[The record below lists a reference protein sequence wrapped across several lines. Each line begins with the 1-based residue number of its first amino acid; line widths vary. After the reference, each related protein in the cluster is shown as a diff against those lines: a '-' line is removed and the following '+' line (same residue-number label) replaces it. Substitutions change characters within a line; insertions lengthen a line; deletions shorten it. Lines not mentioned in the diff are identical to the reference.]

1 MEEVERL
8 IREEVQ
14 REGSISF
21 ARFMERALLEPGLGY
36 YATAQRRAGRSGDFM
51 TAPELHPILGAAI
64 AQLAAATWERLGRPA
79 TFRWREYGAGEGTL
93 LLAALDHLARVGH
106 PLLDALEVSVSEA
119 NPHRLA
125 DLTAALAAL
134 PAGGPPLATAANP
147 PVAGIVVANEFA
159 DALPFHIVVG
169 RAAAPGGFAERRVSI
184 DPVTNALAWSEG
196 APDPEVAA
204 LLAPLT
210 ADWPPL
216 AEGQLAEISPATAE
230 WAHGLGGELTEGVVI
245 VLDYGREGVALRDAT
260 SRMAGTALAY
270 QGHRATADL
279 LSEPG
284 SRDLTAHVDLTLLR
298 AAATAGGLRHLA
310 STNQAKFLATAG
322 VDGEVARTRTGPAA
336 TLEEAIA
343 LRSALAQLMDPRR
356 MGGFAV
362 ELFVAGRTP
371 GANVLAD
378 AASPLPGTAAPN
390 RPLV

>member
-8 IREEVQ
+8 IREEAQ

-93 LLAALDHLARVGH
+93 LLAALDRLAREGH
-106 PLLDALEVSVSEA
+106 PLLAALEVSVSEA
-119 NPHRLA
+119 NPYRLA

-134 PAGGPPLATAANP
+134 PDGGPPLVTPASP
-147 PVAGIVVANEFA
+147 PAAGIVVANEFA
-159 DALPFHIVVG
+159 DALPFHILVG
-169 RAAAPGGFAERRVSI
+169 RAAAPGGFAERRVSV
-184 DPVTNALAWSEG
+184 DPVTNALTWVEG
-196 APDPEVAA
+196 ALDARVAEH
-204 LLAPLT
+204 LAPLI

-230 WAHGLGGELTEGVVI
+230 WAHGLGGELTEGVVL
-245 VLDYGREGVALRDAT
+245 VLDYGREGVTLRDAA

-270 QGHRATADL
+270 QGHRATPDL
-279 LSEPG
+279 LGEPG

-298 AAATAGGLRHLA
+298 AAAEAGGLRHLA

-336 TLEEAIA
+336 TLEGAIA

-362 ELFVAGRTP
+362 EVFVAGSSP
-371 GANVLAD
+371 GANTLVD
-378 AASPLPGTAAPN
+378 PASPLPGTAAPN

>member
-93 LLAALDHLARVGH
+93 LLAALDHLAREGH

-119 NPHRLA
+119 NPHRLV

-134 PAGGPPLATAANP
+134 PGGGPPLVAAGSP
-147 PVAGIVVANEFA
+147 PAAGIVVANEFA

-169 RAAAPGGFAERRVSI
+169 RAAAPAGFAERRVSI
-184 DPVTNALAWSEG
+184 DPVTNTLAWSEG
-196 APDPEVAA
+196 VLDAGAA
-204 LLAPLT
+204 EQISRLT

-230 WAHGLGGELTEGVVI
+230 WVHRLGGELTEGVVI

-279 LSEPG
+279 LGEPG

-298 AAATAGGLRHLA
+298 AAAEAGGLRHLA

-336 TLEEAIA
+336 TLERAIA

-362 ELFVAGRTP
+362 ELFVAGSSPR
-371 GANVLAD
+371 ANALVD
-378 AASPLPGTAAPN
+378 PASPLPGTAAPN

>member
-8 IREEVQ
+8 IREEAQ

-36 YATAQRRAGRSGDFM
+36 YTTAQRRAGRSGDFM
-51 TAPELHPILGAAI
+51 TAPELHPILGVAV

-93 LLAALDHLARVGH
+93 LLAALDHLAREGH
-106 PLLDALEVSVSEA
+106 PLLGALEVSVSEA

-134 PAGGPPLATAANP
+134 PGGGPTLVAPGSPST
-147 PVAGIVVANEFA
+147 AGIIVANEFA

-169 RAAAPGGFAERRVSI
+169 RAAAPGGFAERRVTA
-184 DPVTNALAWSEG
+184 DPVTNALTWAEG
-196 APDPEVAA
+196 APDPGVADR
-204 LLAPLT
+204 LT
-210 ADWPPL
+210 TLMAGWPPL

-230 WAHGLGGELTEGVVI
+230 WAHELGGELTEGVVL
-245 VLDYGREGVALRDAT
+245 VLDYGREGVALRDPA

-270 QGHRATADL
+270 QGHRATTDL
-279 LSEPG
+279 LGEPG

-310 STNQAKFLATAG
+310 STNQASFLATAG
-322 VDGEVARTRTGPAA
+322 VDSEVARTRTGPAA
-336 TLEEAIA
+336 TLEAAIA
-343 LRSALAQLMDPRR
+343 LRTALAQLMDPRR

-371 GANVLAD
+371 GANALAD
-378 AASPLPGTAAPN
+378 PASPLPGTAAPN

>member
-1 MEEVERL
+1 MEEVARL
-8 IREEVQ
+8 IREEAQ

-93 LLAALDHLARVGH
+93 LLAALDRLAREGH
-106 PLLDALEVSVSEA
+106 PLLAALEVSVSEA
-119 NPHRLA
+119 NPYRLA

-134 PAGGPPLATAANP
+134 PDGGPPLVTPASP
-147 PVAGIVVANEFA
+147 PAAGIVVANEFA
-159 DALPFHIVVG
+159 DALSFHILVG
-169 RAAAPGGFAERRVSI
+169 RAAAPGGFAERRVSV
-184 DPVTNALAWSEG
+184 DPVTNALTWVEG
-196 APDPEVAA
+196 ALDARVAEQ
-204 LLAPLT
+204 LAPLI

-230 WAHGLGGELTEGVVI
+230 WAHGLGGELTEGVVL
-245 VLDYGREGVALRDAT
+245 VLDYGREGVTLRDAA

-270 QGHRATADL
+270 QGHRATPDL
-279 LSEPG
+279 LGEPG

-298 AAATAGGLRHLA
+298 AAAEAGGLRHRT
-310 STNQAKFLATAG
+310 STTQAKFLATAG
-322 VDGEVARTRTGPAA
+322 VDGEVARTRTGPTA
-336 TLEEAIA
+336 TLEAAIA

-362 ELFVAGRTP
+362 ELFVAGSSP
-371 GANVLAD
+371 GANALAD
-378 AASPLPGTAAPN
+378 PMSPLPGTAAPN

>member
-8 IREEVQ
+8 IREEAQ

-93 LLAALDHLARVGH
+93 LLAALDCLTREGH
-106 PLLDALEVSVSEA
+106 PLLGALEVSVSEA

-134 PAGGPPLATAANP
+134 PGGGPPLVSVGSP

-169 RAAAPGGFAERRVSI
+169 RTATPGGFAERRVAV
-184 DPVTNALAWSEG
+184 DAVTNALTWAEG
-196 APDPEVAA
+196 APDPGVAER
-204 LLAPLT
+204 LAPLM
-210 ADWPPL
+210 AGWPPL
-216 AEGQLAEISPATAE
+216 AEGQLAEVSPATAD
-230 WAHGLGGELTEGVVI
+230 WAHGLGGELAEGVVI
-245 VLDYGREGVALRDAT
+245 VLDYGREGVALRDPA

-270 QGHRATADL
+270 QGHRASADL

-298 AAATAGGLRHLA
+298 AAAEAGGLRHLA

-336 TLEEAIA
+336 TLEGAIA

-362 ELFVAGRTP
+362 EVFVAGSSP
-371 GANVLAD
+371 GANALAD
-378 AASPLPGTAAPN
+378 PASPLPGTAAPN

>member
-8 IREEVQ
+8 IREEAQ
-14 REGSISF
+14 REGSVSF

-93 LLAALDHLARVGH
+93 LLAALDYLAREGH

-134 PAGGPPLATAANP
+134 PGGGPPLVAAGSP
-147 PVAGIVVANEFA
+147 PAAGIVVANEFA

-169 RAAAPGGFAERRVSI
+169 RAAAPGGFAERRVTVDS
-184 DPVTNALAWSEG
+184 VTNALTWAEG
-196 APDPEVAA
+196 PLDTGVADQ
-204 LLAPLT
+204 LAPLM
-210 ADWPPL
+210 AGWPPL

-230 WAHGLGGELTEGVVI
+230 WAHGLSAELTEGVVL
-245 VLDYGREGVALRDAT
+245 VLDYGREGVALRDPA

-270 QGHRATADL
+270 QGHRATPDL
-279 LSEPG
+279 LGEPG

-298 AAATAGGLRHLA
+298 TAAEAGGLRHLA
-310 STNQAKFLATAG
+310 RTNQAKFLAAAG
-322 VDGEVARTRTGPAA
+322 VDSEVARTRTGPAA
-336 TLEEAIA
+336 TLEGAIA

-362 ELFVAGRTP
+362 EVFVAGRTP
-371 GANVLAD
+371 GANALTD
-378 AASPLPGTAAPN
+378 PASPLPGTAAPN

>member
-336 TLEEAIA
+336 TLEGAIA

-362 ELFVAGRTP
+362 EVFVAGSSP
-371 GANVLAD
+371 GANTLAD
-378 AASPLPGTAAPN
+378 PASPLPGTAAPN

>member
-8 IREEVQ
+8 IREEAQ

-93 LLAALDHLARVGH
+93 LVAALDYLAREGH
-106 PLLDALEVSVSEA
+106 PLLGALEVSVSEA

-134 PAGGPPLATAANP
+134 PGGGPPLVAPGSP
-147 PVAGIVVANEFA
+147 PAAGIIVANEFA

-169 RAAAPGGFAERRVSI
+169 RAAAPGGFAERRVTA
-184 DPVTNALAWSEG
+184 DPVTNALTWVEG
-196 APDPEVAA
+196 APDPGVADR
-204 LLAPLT
+204 LAPLM
-210 ADWPPL
+210 AGWPPL

-230 WAHGLGGELTEGVVI
+230 WARGLSGELTEGVVL
-245 VLDYGREGVALRDAT
+245 VLDYGREGVALRDPA

-279 LSEPG
+279 LGEPG

-298 AAATAGGLRHLA
+298 ASATAGGLRHLA
-310 STNQAKFLATAG
+310 STNQASFLATAG
-322 VDGEVARTRTGPAA
+322 VDNEVARTRTGPTA
-336 TLEEAIA
+336 TLEGAIA

-362 ELFVAGRTP
+362 EVFVAGSSP
-371 GANVLAD
+371 GANALAD
-378 AASPLPGTAAPN
+378 PASPLPGTAAPN

>member
-93 LLAALDHLARVGH
+93 LLAALDHLAREGH

-134 PAGGPPLATAANP
+134 PGGGPPPVAAGSP
-147 PVAGIVVANEFA
+147 PAAGIVVANEFA
-159 DALPFHIVVG
+159 DALPFHLMVG

-184 DPVTNALAWSEG
+184 DSVTNALAWSEG
-196 APDPEVAA
+196 VLDAGAA
-204 LLAPLT
+204 EQISRLT
-210 ADWPPL
+210 AGWPPL

-298 AAATAGGLRHLA
+298 AAAVAGGLRHLT
-310 STNQAKFLATAG
+310 STNQARFLATAG

-336 TLEEAIA
+336 TLEGAIA
-343 LRSALAQLMDPRR
+343 LRAALAQLMDPRR

-371 GANVLAD
+371 GANALAD
-378 AASPLPGTAAPN
+378 PASPLPGTAAPN

>member
-79 TFRWREYGAGEGTL
+79 TFRWREYGAGEGNL
-93 LLAALDHLARVGH
+93 LLAALDHLAREGH

-119 NPHRLA
+119 NPYRLA

-134 PAGGPPLATAANP
+134 PGGGPPLVTAANP
-147 PVAGIVVANEFA
+147 SVAGIVVANEFA

-169 RAAAPGGFAERRVSI
+169 RAAVPGGFAERRVSI
-184 DPVTNALAWSEG
+184 DPVTNALAWREG
-196 APDPEVAA
+196 APDPRVAA
-204 LLAPLT
+204 QLAPLM
-210 ADWPPL
+210 AGWPPL
-216 AEGQLAEISPATAE
+216 AEGQLAELSPATAD
-230 WAHGLGGELTEGVVI
+230 WAHGLSGELTEGVVI
-245 VLDYGREGVALRDAT
+245 VLDYGREGATLRDAT

-298 AAATAGGLRHLA
+298 AAAVAGGLRHLT

-362 ELFVAGRTP
+362 ELFVAGSSPR
-371 GANVLAD
+371 ANALAD
-378 AASPLPGTAAPN
+378 PASPLPGTAAPN

>member
-8 IREEVQ
+8 IREEAQ

-93 LLAALDHLARVGH
+93 LLAALDHLAREGH

-119 NPHRLA
+119 NPHRLV

-134 PAGGPPLATAANP
+134 PGGGPPLVAAGSP
-147 PVAGIVVANEFA
+147 PAAGIVVANEFA

-169 RAAAPGGFAERRVSI
+169 RAAAPAGFAERRVSI
-184 DPVTNALAWSEG
+184 DPVTNTLAWSEG
-196 APDPEVAA
+196 VLDAGAA
-204 LLAPLT
+204 EQISRLT

-230 WAHGLGGELTEGVVI
+230 WAATLGAELTEGVVI

-279 LSEPG
+279 LGEPG

-298 AAATAGGLRHLA
+298 AAAVAGGLRHLT

-322 VDGEVARTRTGPAA
+322 VDGEVTRTRTGPAA

-362 ELFVAGRTP
+362 ELFVAGSSPR
-371 GANVLAD
+371 ANALAD
-378 AASPLPGTAAPN
+378 PASPLPGTAAPN

>member
-1 MEEVERL
+1 MEEIERL
-8 IREEVQ
+8 IRDEAQ

-36 YATAQRRAGRSGDFM
+36 YATAQRRAGRTGDFM

-93 LLAALDHLARVGH
+93 LLAALDYLAREGH
-106 PLLDALEVSVSEA
+106 PLRGVLEVSVSEA

-125 DLTAALAAL
+125 DLTAALAAF
-134 PAGGPPLATAANP
+134 PGGGPLLVTAGSP

-169 RAAAPGGFAERRVSI
+169 RAAAPGGFAERRVGV
-184 DPVTNALAWSEG
+184 DAVTNALTWVEG
-196 APDPEVAA
+196 TPDPEVAA
-204 LLAPLT
+204 RLT
-210 ADWPPL
+210 SLMAGWPSL

-230 WAHGLGGELTEGVVI
+230 WAHGLGGELTEGVVV
-245 VLDYGREGVALRDAT
+245 VLDYGRDGVALRDPV

-270 QGHRATADL
+270 QGHRATVDL
-279 LSEPG
+279 LGEPG

-298 AAATAGGLRHLA
+298 TAAIAGGLRHVA

-322 VDGEVARTRTGPAA
+322 VDGEIARTRTGPTA
-336 TLEEAIA
+336 TLEGAIA

-362 ELFVAGRTP
+362 EVFVAGSSP
-371 GANVLAD
+371 GAHALAD
-378 AASPLPGTAAPN
+378 PVSPLPGTAAPN

>member
-8 IREEVQ
+8 IREEAQ

-93 LLAALDHLARVGH
+93 LVAALDYLAREGH
-106 PLLDALEVSVSEA
+106 PLLGALEVSVSEA

-134 PAGGPPLATAANP
+134 PGGGPPLVGPGSP
-147 PVAGIVVANEFA
+147 PTAGIIVANEFA

-169 RAAAPGGFAERRVSI
+169 RAVAPGGFAERRVTV
-184 DPVTNALAWSEG
+184 DPVTNALTWVEG
-196 APDPEVAA
+196 APDPGVADR
-204 LLAPLT
+204 LAPLM
-210 ADWPPL
+210 AGWPPL

-230 WAHGLGGELTEGVVI
+230 WARGLSGELTEGVVL
-245 VLDYGREGVALRDAT
+245 VLDYGREGVALRDPA

-279 LSEPG
+279 LGEPG

-298 AAATAGGLRHLA
+298 ASATAGGLRHLA
-310 STNQAKFLATAG
+310 STNQASFLATAG
-322 VDGEVARTRTGPAA
+322 VDDEVARTRTGPTA
-336 TLEEAIA
+336 TLEGAIA

-362 ELFVAGRTP
+362 EVFVAGGSP
-371 GANVLAD
+371 GANALAD
-378 AASPLPGTAAPN
+378 PASPLPGTAAPN

>member
-14 REGSISF
+14 REGSMSF

-51 TAPELHPILGAAI
+51 TAPELHPILGAAV
-64 AQLAAATWERLGRPA
+64 ARLAAETWERLGRPA
-79 TFRWREYGAGEGTL
+79 PFRWREYGAGEGTL
-93 LLAALDHLARVGH
+93 LLAAIDYLAREGH
-106 PLLDALEVSVSEA
+106 PLRDALEVSVREA

-125 DLTAALAAL
+125 DLTAALTAL
-134 PAGGPPLATAANP
+134 PGGGPPLVAAGGAP
-147 PVAGIVVANEFA
+147 TAGIIVANEFA

-169 RAAAPGGFAERRVSI
+169 RPAAPGGFNERRVAI
-184 DPVTNALAWSEG
+184 DSVTNALTWVEG
-196 APDPEVAA
+196 APDPEVADRLIA
-204 LLAPLT
+204 LM
-210 ADWPPL
+210 ADWSPL
-216 AEGQLAEISPATAE
+216 ADGQLAEVSVATAD
-230 WAHGLGGELTEGVVI
+230 WAYGLGGELAEGVALI
-245 VLDYGREGVALRDAT
+245 LDYGRDGVALRDPA

-270 QGHRATADL
+270 QGHRATTDL

-284 SRDLTAHVDLTLLR
+284 GRDLTAHVDLTLLR
-298 AAATAGGLRHLA
+298 AAAQRGGLRHLV

-322 VDGEVARTRTGPAA
+322 VDSEITRTRTGPEA
-336 TLEEAIA
+336 TIEGAIA

-362 ELFVAGRTP
+362 ELFVAGRSP
-371 GANVLAD
+371 GANALAD
-378 AASPLPGTAAPN
+378 PALPLPGAAAPN

>member
-93 LLAALDHLARVGH
+93 LLAALDHLSREGH

-134 PAGGPPLATAANP
+134 PAGGPPLVAAGSP
-147 PVAGIVVANEFA
+147 PAVGIVVANEFA

-169 RAAAPGGFAERRVSI
+169 RAAAPAGFAERRVSI
-184 DPVTNALAWSEG
+184 DPVTNTLAWSEG
-196 APDPEVAA
+196 VLDAGAA
-204 LLAPLT
+204 EQISRLT

-245 VLDYGREGVALRDAT
+245 VLDYGGEGVALRDPA

-279 LSEPG
+279 LGEPG

-298 AAATAGGLRHLA
+298 AAAEAGGLRHVA
-310 STNQAKFLATAG
+310 STNQARFLATAG
-322 VDGEVARTRTGPAA
+322 VDGEVARTRSGPAA

-362 ELFVAGRTP
+362 EVFVAGSSPR
-371 GANVLAD
+371 ADALAD
-378 AASPLPGTAAPN
+378 PASPLPGTAALN

>member
-1 MEEVERL
+1 MEEVEQL

-14 REGSISF
+14 REGSMSF

-64 AQLAAATWERLGRPA
+64 ARLAAATWERLGRPA
-79 TFRWREYGAGEGTL
+79 TFRWREFGAGEGTL
-93 LLAALDHLARVGH
+93 LLAALGYLAREGH
-106 PLLDALEVSVSEA
+106 PLLGALEVSVSEA

-125 DLTAALAAL
+125 ELTAALGAL
-134 PAGGPPLATAANP
+134 PSGGPPLVAAGSP
-147 PVAGIVVANEFA
+147 PVAGIVVANEFV

-169 RAAAPGGFAERRVSI
+169 RAATPGGFAERRVAI
-184 DPVTNALAWSEG
+184 DPVTNALIWVEG
-196 APDPEVAA
+196 APDPGVAER
-204 LLAPLT
+204 LAPLM

-216 AEGQLAEISPATAE
+216 AEGQLAEISPATAD
-230 WAHGLGGELTEGVVI
+230 WAQGLGSDLTEGVVI
-245 VLDYGREGVALRDAT
+245 VLDYGREGAALRDPA

-270 QGHRATADL
+270 QGHRATTDL

-298 AAATAGGLRHLA
+298 VAAQMGGLRHMA
-310 STNQAKFLATAG
+310 STTQAKFLATAG
-322 VDGEVARTRTGPAA
+322 VDGEVALTRTGPAA
-336 TLEEAIA
+336 TLEGAIA

-362 ELFVAGRTP
+362 ELFVAGSSP
-371 GANVLAD
+371 AANALAD
-378 AASPLPGTAAPN
+378 PTSPLPGTAAPN

>member
-64 AQLAAATWERLGRPA
+64 AQLAAATWERLGQPA

-93 LLAALDHLARVGH
+93 LLAALDYLAREEH
-106 PLLDALEVSVSEA
+106 PLLGALEVSVSEA

-134 PAGGPPLATAANP
+134 PGGGPPLVTAGSP
-147 PVAGIVVANEFA
+147 PAAGIVVANEFA

-169 RAAAPGGFAERRVSI
+169 RAAAPGGFAERRVAV
-184 DPVTNALAWSEG
+184 DAVTNTLTWAEG
-196 APDPEVAA
+196 PLDPGVADQ
-204 LLAPLT
+204 LTPLM
-210 ADWPPL
+210 AGWPPL

-230 WAHGLGGELTEGVVI
+230 WAHGLGGELTEGVVL
-245 VLDYGREGVALRDAT
+245 VLDYGREGVALRDPA

-270 QGHRATADL
+270 QGHRATPDL
-279 LSEPG
+279 LGEPG

-298 AAATAGGLRHLA
+298 AAAEAGGLRHLA
-310 STNQAKFLATAG
+310 STNQARFLATAG
-322 VDGEVARTRTGPAA
+322 VDGEVAQTRTGPAA
-336 TLEEAIA
+336 TLEGAIA

-371 GANVLAD
+371 GANALAD

>member
-8 IREEVQ
+8 IREEAQ

-79 TFRWREYGAGEGTL
+79 AFRWREYGAGEGTL
-93 LLAALDHLARVGH
+93 LMAALDHLAREGH
-106 PLLDALEVSVSEA
+106 PLLGALEVSVSEA

-125 DLTAALAAL
+125 DLTAAVAAL
-134 PAGGPPLATAANP
+134 PGGGPPLVGPGSP
-147 PVAGIVVANEFA
+147 PTAGIIVANEFA

-169 RAAAPGGFAERRVSI
+169 RAAAPGGFAERRVTV
-184 DPVTNALAWSEG
+184 DPVTNALTWVEG
-196 APDPEVAA
+196 APDPGVAERLA
-204 LLAPLT
+204 LLMAG
-210 ADWPPL
+210 WSPL
-216 AEGQLAEISPATAE
+216 AEGQLAEISPATAD
-230 WAHGLGGELTEGVVI
+230 WAHELGGELTEGVVL
-245 VLDYGREGVALRDAT
+245 VLDYGREGVALRDPA

-279 LSEPG
+279 LGEPG

-310 STNQAKFLATAG
+310 STNQARFLATAG
-322 VDGEVARTRTGPAA
+322 VDSEVARTRTGPAA

-362 ELFVAGRTP
+362 ELFVAGGSP
-371 GANVLAD
+371 GANALAD
-378 AASPLPGTAAPN
+378 PASPLPGTAAPN

>member
-8 IREEVQ
+8 IREEAQ

-93 LLAALDHLARVGH
+93 LLAALDYLAREGH
-106 PLLDALEVSVSEA
+106 PLLGALEVSVSEA
-119 NPHRLA
+119 NPHHLA

-134 PAGGPPLATAANP
+134 PGGGPPLVAADGA
-147 PVAGIVVANEFA
+147 PVAGIIVANEFA

-169 RAAAPGGFAERRVSI
+169 RTAAPGGFTERRVAV
-184 DPVTNALAWSEG
+184 DLVTNALIWVEG
-196 APDPEVAA
+196 ALDPEVADRI
-204 LLAPLT
+204 APLM
-210 ADWPPL
+210 AGWPPL

-230 WAHGLGGELTEGVVI
+230 WAATLGAELTEGVVL
-245 VLDYGREGVALRDAT
+245 VLDYGREGVALRDPA

-270 QGHRATADL
+270 QGHRATPDL
-279 LSEPG
+279 LGEPG

-298 AAATAGGLRHLA
+298 AAAEAGGLRHLA
-310 STNQAKFLATAG
+310 STNQARFLATAG

-336 TLEEAIA
+336 TIEGAIA

-362 ELFVAGRTP
+362 EVFVAGSSP
-371 GANVLAD
+371 GANALAD
-378 AASPLPGTAAPN
+378 PVSPLPGTAAPN

>member
-8 IREEVQ
+8 IRDEAQ

-36 YATAQRRAGRSGDFM
+36 YATAQRRAGRTGDFM

-93 LLAALDHLARVGH
+93 LLAALDYLAREGH
-106 PLLDALEVSVSEA
+106 PLRGVLEISVSEA

-134 PAGGPPLATAANP
+134 PGGGPLLVTAGSP

-169 RAAAPGGFAERRVSI
+169 RAAAPGGFAERRVGV
-184 DPVTNALAWSEG
+184 DAVTNALTWVEG
-196 APDPEVAA
+196 TPDSEVAA
-204 LLAPLT
+204 RLT
-210 ADWPPL
+210 SLMAGWPSL

-230 WAHGLGGELTEGVVI
+230 WAHGLGGELTEGVVV
-245 VLDYGREGVALRDAT
+245 VLDYGRDGVALRDPV

-279 LSEPG
+279 LGEPG

-298 AAATAGGLRHLA
+298 TAAIAGGLRHVA

-322 VDGEVARTRTGPAA
+322 VDGEIARTRTGPTA
-336 TLEEAIA
+336 TLEGAIA

-362 ELFVAGRTP
+362 EVFVAGSSP
-371 GANVLAD
+371 GAHALAD
-378 AASPLPGTAAPN
+378 PVSPLPGTAATN

>member
-93 LLAALDHLARVGH
+93 LLAALDHLAREGH

-119 NPHRLA
+119 NPHRLV

-134 PAGGPPLATAANP
+134 PGGGPPLVAAGSP
-147 PVAGIVVANEFA
+147 PAAGIVVANEFA

-169 RAAAPGGFAERRVSI
+169 RAAAPAGFAERRVSI
-184 DPVTNALAWSEG
+184 DHVTNTLAWSEG
-196 APDPEVAA
+196 VLDAGAA
-204 LLAPLT
+204 EQISRLT

-279 LSEPG
+279 LGEPG

-298 AAATAGGLRHLA
+298 AAAEAGGLRHLA

-336 TLEEAIA
+336 TLERAIA

-362 ELFVAGRTP
+362 EVFVAGSSPR
-371 GANVLAD
+371 ANALAD
-378 AASPLPGTAAPN
+378 PASPLPGTAAPN

>member
-14 REGSISF
+14 REGSVSF

-36 YATAQRRAGRSGDFM
+36 YATTQRRAGRSGDFM
-51 TAPELHPILGAAI
+51 TAPELHPILGVAI

-93 LLAALDHLARVGH
+93 LLAALDYLAREGH
-106 PLLDALEVSVSEA
+106 PLLGALEVSVSEA

-134 PAGGPPLATAANP
+134 PGGGPPLVAAGGA
-147 PVAGIVVANEFA
+147 PVAGIIVANEFA

-169 RAAAPGGFAERRVSI
+169 RPAAPGGFNERRVAIES
-184 DPVTNALAWSEG
+184 VTNALAWVEG
-196 APDPEVAA
+196 APEPRVAEW
-204 LLAPLT
+204 LAPLM
-210 ADWPPL
+210 AGWSPL

-230 WAHGLGGELTEGVVI
+230 WARGLGAELTEGVVI
-245 VLDYGREGVALRDAT
+245 VLDYGREGVTLRDPA

-298 AAATAGGLRHLA
+298 AAAEAGGLRPVA
-310 STNQAKFLATAG
+310 STNQAKFLAAAG
-322 VDGEVARTRTGPAA
+322 IDGEVARTRTGPTA
-336 TLEEAIA
+336 TLEGAIA
-343 LRSALAQLMDPRR
+343 LRAALAQLMDPRR

-362 ELFVAGRTP
+362 EVFVAGRTP
-371 GANVLAD
+371 GANALAD
-378 AASPLPGTAAPN
+378 PASPLPGTAAPN

>member
-79 TFRWREYGAGEGTL
+79 RFRWREYGAGEGTL
-93 LLAALDHLARVGH
+93 LLAALDHLARGGH
-106 PLLDALEVSVSEA
+106 PLLEALEVSVSEA

-125 DLTAALAAL
+125 ELTAALAAR
-134 PAGGPPLATAANP
+134 PGGGPPLVAASSP
-147 PVAGIVVANEFA
+147 PAAGIMVANEFV

-169 RAAAPGGFAERRVSI
+169 RPTAPGGFKERRVLV
-184 DPVTNALAWSEG
+184 DPVTNAFTWGEG
-196 APDPEVAA
+196 APVAET
-204 LLAPLT
+204 LEQLAPLM
-210 ADWPPL
+210 AGWPQL
-216 AEGQLAEISPATAE
+216 AEGQLAEISPATAD
-230 WAHGLGGELTEGVVI
+230 WAHGLGGELTEGVVL
-245 VLDYGREGVALRDAT
+245 VLDYGREGNSLRDAV

-298 AAATAGGLRHLA
+298 AAAEAGGLRHLA
-310 STNQAKFLATAG
+310 STNQARFLATAG

-336 TLEEAIA
+336 TLEGAIA

-362 ELFVAGRTP
+362 ELFVAGRSP
-371 GANVLAD
+371 GAIALAD
-378 AASPLPGTAAPN
+378 PASPLPGAAAPN

>member
-14 REGSISF
+14 REGSVSF

-36 YATAQRRAGRSGDFM
+36 YATTQRRAGRSGDFM
-51 TAPELHPILGAAI
+51 TAPELHPILGVAI

-93 LLAALDHLARVGH
+93 LLAALDYLAREGH
-106 PLLDALEVSVSEA
+106 PLLGALEVSVSEA

-134 PAGGPPLATAANP
+134 PGGGPPLVAAGGA
-147 PVAGIVVANEFA
+147 PVAGIIVANEFA

-169 RAAAPGGFAERRVSI
+169 RPAAPGGFNERRVAI
-184 DPVTNALAWSEG
+184 DSVTNALTWAEG
-196 APDPEVAA
+196 APDPGVAER
-204 LLAPLT
+204 LASLM
-210 ADWPPL
+210 AGWSPL
-216 AEGQLAEISPATAE
+216 AEGQLAEISPATAQ
-230 WAHGLGGELTEGVVI
+230 WAATLGAELTEGVVI
-245 VLDYGREGVALRDAT
+245 VLDYGREGVTLRDPA

-298 AAATAGGLRHLA
+298 AAAEAGGLRPVA
-310 STNQAKFLATAG
+310 STNQAKFLAAAG
-322 VDGEVARTRTGPAA
+322 IDGEVARTRTGPTA
-336 TLEEAIA
+336 TLEGAIA
-343 LRSALAQLMDPRR
+343 LRTALAQLMDPRR

-362 ELFVAGRTP
+362 EVFVAGRTP
-371 GANVLAD
+371 GANALAD
-378 AASPLPGTAAPN
+378 PASPLPGTAAPN

>member
-21 ARFMERALLEPGLGY
+21 ARFMERALLEPELGY

-93 LLAALDHLARVGH
+93 LLAALDHLAREGH

-119 NPHRLA
+119 NPYRLA

-134 PAGGPPLATAANP
+134 PGGGPPLVTAANP
-147 PVAGIVVANEFA
+147 SVAGIVVANEFA

-184 DPVTNALAWSEG
+184 DSVTNALAWREG
-196 APDPEVAA
+196 APDPRVAA
-204 LLAPLT
+204 QLASLM
-210 ADWPPL
+210 AGWPPL
-216 AEGQLAEISPATAE
+216 AEGQLAELSPATAD
-230 WAHGLGGELTEGVVI
+230 WAHGLSGELTEGVVL
-245 VLDYGREGVALRDAT
+245 VLDYGREGVALRDPA

-270 QGHRATADL
+270 QGHRATPDL
-279 LSEPG
+279 LGEPG

-298 AAATAGGLRHLA
+298 AAAEAGGLRHLA
-310 STNQAKFLATAG
+310 STNQARFLATAG

-336 TLEEAIA
+336 TLEGAIA

-362 ELFVAGRTP
+362 EVFVAGSSP
-371 GANVLAD
+371 GANALAD
-378 AASPLPGTAAPN
+378 PVSPLPGTAAPN

>member
-14 REGSISF
+14 REGSVSF

-64 AQLAAATWERLGRPA
+64 AQLAAAAWERLGRSA

-93 LLAALDHLARVGH
+93 LLAALDYLAREEH
-106 PLLDALEVSVSEA
+106 PLLGALEVSVSEA

-134 PAGGPPLATAANP
+134 PGGGPPLVAAGSPTA
-147 PVAGIVVANEFA
+147 AGIVVANEFA

-169 RAAAPGGFAERRVSI
+169 RAAAPGGFAERRVTT
-184 DPVTNALAWSEG
+184 DPVTNALTWAEG
-196 APDPEVAA
+196 PLDTGVVDQ
-204 LLAPLT
+204 LAPLM
-210 ADWPPL
+210 AGWPPL
-216 AEGQLAEISPATAE
+216 VEGQLAEISPATAE
-230 WAHGLGGELTEGVVI
+230 WAATLGAELTEGVVI
-245 VLDYGREGVALRDAT
+245 VLDYGREGVALRDPA

-298 AAATAGGLRHLA
+298 TAAEAGGLRHLA

-336 TLEEAIA
+336 TLEGAIA

-371 GANVLAD
+371 GANALAD
-378 AASPLPGTAAPN
+378 PASPLPGTAAPN

>member
-14 REGSISF
+14 RKGSIGF

-36 YATAQRRAGRSGDFM
+36 YATEQRRAGRSGDFM
-51 TAPELHPILGAAI
+51 TAPELHPILGVAI
-64 AQLAAATWERLGRPA
+64 AQLTAATWERLGRPPK
-79 TFRWREYGAGEGTL
+79 FRWREYGAGEGTL
-93 LLAALDHLARVGH
+93 LLAALDYLARERH
-106 PLLDALEVSVSEA
+106 PLLNALEVSVSEA
-119 NPHRLA
+119 NPHRVA

-134 PAGGPPLATAANP
+134 PGGGPCLVAAASP

-169 RAAAPGGFAERRVSI
+169 RLGAPGGFAERRVAI
-184 DPVTNALAWSEG
+184 DPVTNALIWVEG
-196 APDPEVAA
+196 ALDAGVAEQ
-204 LLAPLT
+204 LAPLT
-210 ADWPPL
+210 ASWPPL
-216 AEGQLAEISPATAE
+216 AEGQLAEISPATVD
-230 WAHGLGGELTEGVVI
+230 WARGLGGELTEGVVL
-245 VLDYGREGVALRDAT
+245 VLDYGREGVALRDAA

-298 AAATAGGLRHLA
+298 GAAVAGGLRHLA
-310 STNQAKFLATAG
+310 STNQARFLATAG
-322 VDGEVARTRTGPAA
+322 IDGEVARTRTGSAA
-336 TLEEAIA
+336 TLEGAIA

-362 ELFVAGRTP
+362 ELFVAGSSP
-371 GANVLAD
+371 GANALAD
-378 AASPLPGTAAPN
+378 PASPLPGTAAPN

>member
-1 MEEVERL
+1 MEEVEQL

-14 REGSISF
+14 REGSMSF

-64 AQLAAATWERLGRPA
+64 ARLAAATWERLGRPA
-79 TFRWREYGAGEGTL
+79 TFRWREFGAGEGTL
-93 LLAALDHLARVGH
+93 LLAALGYLAREGH
-106 PLLDALEVSVSEA
+106 PLLGALEVSVSEA

-125 DLTAALAAL
+125 ELTAALGAL
-134 PAGGPPLATAANP
+134 PSGGPPLVAAGSP

-169 RAAAPGGFAERRVSI
+169 RADAPGGFAERRVAI
-184 DPVTNALAWSEG
+184 DPVTNALIWVEG
-196 APDPEVAA
+196 APDPGVAER
-204 LLAPLT
+204 LAPLM
-210 ADWPPL
+210 ADWLPL
-216 AEGQLAEISPATAE
+216 AEGQLAEISPATAD
-230 WAHGLGGELTEGVVI
+230 WAQGLGEELTEGVVI
-245 VLDYGREGVALRDAT
+245 VLDYGREGAALRDPA

-270 QGHRATADL
+270 QGHRATTDL

-298 AAATAGGLRHLA
+298 VAAQMGGLRHMA
-310 STNQAKFLATAG
+310 STTQAKFLATAG

-336 TLEEAIA
+336 TLEGAIA

-356 MGGFAV
+356 MGGFAA
-362 ELFVAGRTP
+362 ELFVAGSSP
-371 GANVLAD
+371 AANALAD
-378 AASPLPGTAAPN
+378 PTSPLPGAAAPN

>member
-1 MEEVERL
+1 MEKVERL
-8 IREEVQ
+8 IRDDVQ
-14 REGSISF
+14 REGSMSF

-64 AQLAAATWERLGRPA
+64 ARLAATTWERLGRPSA
-79 TFRWREYGAGEGTL
+79 FRWREYGAGEGTL
-93 LLAALDHLARVGH
+93 VLAALDRLARDNH
-106 PLLDALEVSVSEA
+106 PLLGALEVSISEA

-134 PAGGPPLATAANP
+134 PGGGPTLVTTEAALA
-147 PVAGIVVANEFA
+147 AGIVVANEFA

-169 RAAAPGGFAERRVSI
+169 RPAAPNGFNERRVAI
-184 DPVTNALAWSEG
+184 DPVTNALCWVEG
-196 APDPEVAA
+196 APDPEVAER
-204 LLAPLT
+204 LT
-210 ADWPPL
+210 ELMAAWPPL
-216 AEGQLAEISPATAE
+216 AEGQLAELSPATTD
-230 WAHGLGGELTEGVVI
+230 WARRLGNDINEGVVL
-245 VLDYGREGVALRDAT
+245 VLDYGREGAALRDPA

-284 SRDLTAHVDLTLLR
+284 SRDLTAHVDLTALR
-298 AAATAGGLRHLA
+298 SAAEAGGLRHLV
-310 STNQAKFLATAG
+310 STTQAKFLATAG
-322 VDGEVARTRTGPAA
+322 VDDEVARTRTGPAA
-336 TLEEAIA
+336 TIEGAIA

-362 ELFVAGRTP
+362 ELFVAGSSA
-371 GANVLAD
+371 GANALAD
-378 AASPLPGTAAPN
+378 PASPLPGTAAPN

>member
-1 MEEVERL
+1 MEEVARL
-8 IREEVQ
+8 IREEAQ

-93 LLAALDHLARVGH
+93 LLAALDRLAREGH
-106 PLLDALEVSVSEA
+106 PLLAALEVSVSEA
-119 NPHRLA
+119 NPYRLA

-134 PAGGPPLATAANP
+134 PDGGPPLVTPASP
-147 PVAGIVVANEFA
+147 PAAGIVVANEFA
-159 DALPFHIVVG
+159 DALPFHILVG
-169 RAAAPGGFAERRVSI
+169 RAAAPGGFAERRVSV
-184 DPVTNALAWSEG
+184 DPVTNALTWVEG
-196 APDPEVAA
+196 ALDARVAEH
-204 LLAPLT
+204 LAPLI

-230 WAHGLGGELTEGVVI
+230 WAHGLGGELTEGVVL
-245 VLDYGREGVALRDAT
+245 VLDYGREGVTLRDAA

-270 QGHRATADL
+270 QGHRATPDL
-279 LSEPG
+279 LGEPG

-298 AAATAGGLRHLA
+298 AAAEAGGLRHRT
-310 STNQAKFLATAG
+310 STTQAKFLATAG
-322 VDGEVARTRTGPAA
+322 VDGEVARTRTGPTA
-336 TLEEAIA
+336 TLEAAIA

-362 ELFVAGRTP
+362 ELFVAGSSP
-371 GANVLAD
+371 GANALAD
-378 AASPLPGTAAPN
+378 PMSPLPGTAAPN

>member
-1 MEEVERL
+1 MEEVERR

-64 AQLAAATWERLGRPA
+64 AQLASEIWERLGRPA
-79 TFRWREYGAGEGTL
+79 KFRWREYGASEGTL
-93 LLAALDHLARVGH
+93 LLAALDRLAREGH
-106 PLLDALEVSVSEA
+106 PLLTAVEVSVSEA

-134 PAGGPPLATAANP
+134 PGGGPPLVEAGGL

-159 DALPFHIVVG
+159 DALPFHILVG
-169 RAAAPGGFAERRVSI
+169 RAAAPGGFAERRVTV
-184 DPVTNALAWSEG
+184 DPVTNALTWSEG
-196 APDPEVAA
+196 PLDAEAA
-204 LLAPLT
+204 ERLAPLM

-216 AEGQLAEISPATAE
+216 AEGQLAEISPATSD
-230 WAHGLGGELTEGVVI
+230 WARGLGSELTEGVVL
-245 VLDYGREGVALRDAT
+245 VLDYGRDGIALRDPA

-270 QGHRATADL
+270 QGHRATPDL
-279 LSEPG
+279 LREPG

-298 AAATAGGLRHLA
+298 TAAKAGGLRHVA

-336 TLEEAIA
+336 TLEGAIA
-343 LRSALAQLMDPRR
+343 LRSALAQLMDPRH

-362 ELFVAGRTP
+362 EVFVAGSSP
-371 GANVLAD
+371 GANALAD
-378 AASPLPGTAAPN
+378 PASPLPGTAAPN

>member
-93 LLAALDHLARVGH
+93 LLAALDHLAREGH

-119 NPHRLA
+119 NPHRLV

-134 PAGGPPLATAANP
+134 PGGGPPLVAAGSP
-147 PVAGIVVANEFA
+147 PAAGIVVANEFA

-169 RAAAPGGFAERRVSI
+169 RAAAPAGFAERRVSI
-184 DPVTNALAWSEG
+184 DPVTNTLAWSEG
-196 APDPEVAA
+196 VLDAGAA
-204 LLAPLT
+204 EQISRLT

-230 WAHGLGGELTEGVVI
+230 WAHRLGGELTEGVVI
-245 VLDYGREGVALRDAT
+245 VLDYGREGVALRDPA

-279 LSEPG
+279 LGEPG

-298 AAATAGGLRHLA
+298 AAAVTGGLRHLT

-322 VDGEVARTRTGPAA
+322 VDGEVTRTRTGPAA

-362 ELFVAGRTP
+362 ELFVAGSSPR
-371 GANVLAD
+371 ANALAD
-378 AASPLPGTAAPN
+378 PASPLPGTAAPN